1 MKGGGGNIKVVVRC
15 RPLNAREIARGA
27 ISLVRMEGNQTI
39 LTKPPSQQTKSS
51 EDTKAFTFDRSYW
64 SADKTASNYAD
75 QQVVYDELGC
85 ELLDHAFL
93 GYNCCIVAYGQ
104 TGSGKSYSMMG
115 YGEDKGIIPR
125 TCSELFDRIVE
136 KTTSSLEFQVEVSY
150 IEIYNEKVR
159 DLLNPRNKGNLKVRE
174 HPSTGPYVEDLS
186 RLAVNSFADID
197 HLMDEGNKARTVA
210 ATNMN
215 ETSSRSHAVFNIF
228 LTQRR
233 RDKPTDLPTEKVAR
247 ISLVDLAGSERA
259 NSTGATG
266 TRLKEGS
273 NINKSLTTLGKVIA
287 GLAEQSIQQENKKN
301 GKKSKEAFVP
311 FRDSILTWLLKDSLG
326 GNSKTAM
333 IAAISP
339 ADFDETLSTLRY
351 ADQAKKIKTK
361 AVVNEDPNAK
371 MIREL
376 KDELQ
381 ALKQTL
387 MVYAPEEVEKITA
400 SHHPEQHA
408 KNQKKALAK
417 TVEEPMSATTS
428 TVATTTKTSKSSE
441 AALATATAV
450 AVAPPKPETI
460 VFSDGTGTP
469 KYLTKQEMA
478 EQVQITEK
486 LLDELNETWDQKV
499 YKTELI
505 HMEREKSL
513 EELGIYVEKNSLGV
527 YTPKKIPHL
536 VNLNEDPLMSECLMY
551 QVRPGIT
558 RVGRAHN
565 SEEDG
570 PTTTATTTTTT
581 TTASTTLEDI
591 PPTTETSESTPSGPF
606 PEAPKEAYIRLSGT
620 NILEEHC
627 FFENEANIVT
637 LHPGKDSLTMV
648 NGMRILQPKRLK
660 SGYRIILGDYH
671 IFRFNHPEEARK
683 ERDTLLRRTSSL
695 NGHNNLAISRPESPT
710 VSIMSDRESVPQFS
724 DIVDWNFA
732 RREAALCSYNT
743 GENSTIVH
751 MPDEDLERL
760 FDDVSKVRLRRLR
773 ESSYSSSDGGVSMD
787 TDSVSRRTSGSSYRL
802 STLSAASTFQEDSSV
817 DESYFPSKFGPE
829 LTMDRNELFQQ
840 AKEEM
845 QQQLELQR
853 QEYESQIQSL
863 SMNLLSRTSSVE
875 SLEQPSDYTEAEATL
890 ARKVIEQWKSHRYAH
905 MTQVISRNTPV
916 LQHANEMAF
925 RQDEGAN
932 YRFIVI
938 HDNTSVS
945 SQSFWESSSSYVDAE
960 LLAENKPCIA
970 VHVTDQKNKACYI
983 WSVEKFRMRM
993 RYMQGVL
1000 YTTDRIPKHL
1010 IVEEAFYDATHSRYS
1025 LLGLARTP
1033 LRNLAFQVPI
1043 ESVLNVFCRNTGKSI
1058 CQLKVLIAPIAR
1070 SVLRGKSTAAA
1081 ANNSLIKNGKTT
1093 KDHQANKKLLNVGQ
1107 QLVFEVR
1114 MLVLS
1119 GLNEEE
1125 FTRVHAQFRLSAF
1138 GTSTRNSSSD
1148 TIFAT
1153 EPIRNFGSSPVELG
1167 YSQTLSMTVT
1177 TEMLD
1182 AIMNNCITFEVF
1194 GEIQPDKITQAIAS
1208 VRRRPKATAST
1219 TAASVVVVGS
1229 ETLQSPSH
1237 SLIHKPSRERTNRV
1251 NETRHDVLSWIQLCE
1266 MAPEGEYK
1274 PVMIMHDQ
1282 GSVFSLRQGQ
1292 QRRIILTLSHDSGNQ
1307 LEWQDITSLAIG
1319 RIRLMDTKG
1328 RTADLVSSSE
1338 IPIKLMPD
1346 QILSPSTDGTS
1357 SIIVQ
1362 GAWDSSLHDSLLLN
1376 RITPAGHRVVL
1387 TVSWK
1392 VRCGKHDEPLKFKTD
1407 IYVRILGATP
1417 SDQIKRAS
1425 LFRNFFSGLPAER
1438 TLSDRMSSIFSVHIC
1453 PSVCSPPKGLESDI
1467 TFQNGHQDTENKT
1480 QSLELLDTYRAGHQR
1495 ISCKEQ
1501 ASFMRHGLVLH
1512 EQILQR
1518 NGPVEHI
1525 PLSQKEKEALLHKV
1539 IKLWTFK
1546 PQLSRE
1552 KNFMVLPMDKIPGSP
1567 GRIQRWSSEVHE
1579 IIPNSPVTMKGPLS
1593 RFEKDTGKWEKYWCV
1608 LRKPLLFLYKDQT
1621 EISEASLLRITSV
1634 AISDDAV
1641 QTPNR
1646 ITVYTHNNSYL
1657 LQVNDPSS
1665 LMEWREAMDPLSSF

>member
-387 MVYAPEEVEKITA
+387 MVYAPEERNR
-400 SHHPEQHA
+400 S
-408 KNQKKALAK
+408 
-417 TVEEPMSATTS
+417 
-428 TVATTTKTSKSSE
+428 
-441 AALATATAV
+441 
-450 AVAPPKPETI
+450 VAPPKPETI

-558 RVGRAHN
+558 RV
-565 SEEDG
+565 
-570 PTTTATTTTTT
+570 
-581 TTASTTLEDI
+581 
-591 PPTTETSESTPSGPF
+591 
-606 PEAPKEAYIRLSGT
+606 EAPKEAYIRLSGT

-1219 TAASVVVVGS
+1219 TAASVVV
-1229 ETLQSPSH
+1229 
-1237 SLIHKPSRERTNRV
+1237 PSRERTNRV

>member
-1 MKGGGGNIKVVVRC
+1 MKGGGNIKVVVRC

-64 SADKTASNYAD
+64 SADKNASNYAD

-93 GYNCCIVAYGQ
+93 GYNCYGQ

-136 KTTSSLEFQVEVSY
+136 KTTGSLEFQVEVSY

-233 RDKPTDLPTEKVAR
+233 RDNPTDPPTEKVAR

-287 GLAEQSIQQENKKN
+287 GLAEQSIQQENKRN
-301 GKKSKEAFVP
+301 GKKFKEAFVP

-408 KNQKKALAK
+408 KQKKGLVK
-417 TVEEPMSATTS
+417 
-428 TVATTTKTSKSSE
+428 
-441 AALATATAV
+441 AADKPA
-450 AVAPPKPETI
+450 PKPETI

-469 KYLTKQEMA
+469 KYLTKQEMT

-486 LLDELNETWDQKV
+486 LLGELNETWDQKV

-505 HMEREKSL
+505 HMERERSL

-558 RVGRAHN
+558 HVGRAPDP
-565 SEEDG
+565 EEDV
-570 PTTTATTTTTT
+570 PVISPAC
-581 TTASTTLEDI
+581 ADVSK
-591 PPTTETSESTPSGPF
+591 
-606 PEAPKEAYIRLSGT
+606 PKDAYIRLSGT
-620 NILEEHC
+620 NILEDHC
-627 FFENEANIVT
+627 FFENEANVVT
-637 LHPGKDSLTMV
+637 LHPNKDSLTMV

-683 ERDTLLRRTSSL
+683 ERDTLLRRTTSL
-695 NGHNNLAISRPESPT
+695 NGHTNPAVSRPESPT

-724 DIVDWNFA
+724 DIVDWKFA
-732 RREAALCSYNT
+732 LREAGLSSPTSA
-743 GENSTIVH
+743 ENSTIVQ

-773 ESSYSSSDGGVSMD
+773 ESSNSSSDGVSMD

-802 STLSAASTFQEDSSV
+802 STLSAASTFQEDSSI
-817 DESYFPSKFGPE
+817 DESYFSSKYGPE
-829 LTMDRNELFQQ
+829 LAMDRNELLQL

-845 QQQLELQR
+845 QQQMELQR
-853 QEYESQIQSL
+853 QEYETQIQSL

-875 SLEQPSDYTEAEATL
+875 SLEQPSEYTEPEATL
-890 ARKVIEQWKSHRYAH
+890 ARKAIEQWKSHRFAH
-905 MTQVISRNTPV
+905 MAQVISRNTPV
-916 LQHANEMAF
+916 LEHANDMAF

-945 SQSFWESSSSYVDAE
+945 SQSFWESNSSYVDAE

-983 WSVEKFRMRM
+983 WSVDKFRMRM

-1010 IVEEAFYDATHSRYS
+1010 MVEEAFYDATHSRYS

-1070 SVLRGKSTAAA
+1070 SVLRGKSPST
-1081 ANNSLIKNGKTT
+1081 LPVENGKS
-1093 KDHQANKKLLNVGQ
+1093 KDHQANKRLLNVGQ

-1182 AIMNNCITFEVF
+1182 CIMNKFITFEVF
-1194 GEIQPDKITQAIAS
+1194 GEIQPDKIAQTIAS
-1208 VRRRPKATAST
+1208 VRRRPRDGSSESNSTSLPHKTPKEKA
-1219 TAASVVVVGS
+1219 
-1229 ETLQSPSH
+1229 
-1237 SLIHKPSRERTNRV
+1237 NRV
-1251 NETRHDVLSWIQLCE
+1251 DETRHDVLSWLQLCE

-1292 QRRIILTLSHDSGNQ
+1292 QRRIVLTLSHDSGNQ
-1307 LEWQDITSLAIG
+1307 LEWQDITSLSIG
-1319 RIRLMDTKG
+1319 RIRLIDAKG
-1328 RTADLVSSSE
+1328 RTGDLVSSSE
-1338 IPIKLMPD
+1338 IPIKLIPD
-1346 QILSPSTDGTS
+1346 QTLLQGPDGTS
-1357 SIIVQ
+1357 RIIAQ
-1362 GAWDSSLHDSLLLN
+1362 GSWDSSLHDSFLLN
-1376 RITPAGHRVVL
+1376 RITPAGHRVAL

-1392 VRCGKHDEPLKFKTD
+1392 VRCGKHEEPLKFKTD

-1417 SDQIKRAS
+1417 SEQIKRAS
-1425 LFRNFFSGLPAER
+1425 LFRNLFSGLPAER
-1438 TLSDRMSSIFSVHIC
+1438 TLSDRMSSVFSVHIC
-1453 PSVCSPPKGLESDI
+1453 PLGSYSNGTVVDSTL
-1467 TFQNGHQDTENKT
+1467 QNGHQDTESKS

-1495 ISCKEQ
+1495 ILCKEQ

-1518 NGPVEHI
+1518 NGPIEHTT
-1525 PLSQKEKEALLHKV
+1525 LNQEEQNALLHKV
-1539 IKLWTFK
+1539 IKLWTFR

-1552 KNFMVLPMDKIPGSP
+1552 VSTNRLI
-1567 GRIQRWSSEVHE
+1567 E
-1579 IIPNSPVTMKGPLS
+1579 
-1593 RFEKDTGKWEKYWCV
+1593 C
-1608 LRKPLLFLYKDQT
+1608 
-1621 EISEASLLRITSV
+1621 RIT
-1634 AISDDAV
+1634 
-1641 QTPNR
+1641 N
-1646 ITVYTHNNSYL
+1646 
-1657 LQVNDPSS
+1657 
-1665 LMEWREAMDPLSSF
+1665 